1 MKCPYCVSEVN
12 EAANVCATCRR
23 DIYLFKP
30 LQLRVE
36 SLETELAASA
46 AEKKSLADRIASLE
60 ADLARHVPPPEP
72 VQPAKP
78 RSLMA
83 SIALTALLTLVLL
96 LISHLVIVVLYDLK
110 PLLLR
115 VASLLIPLPFG
126 YLLYAWHPRRF
137 WTGAVVATIVS
148 LIAVL
153 SMSAVVG
160 YVDKTPILPQ
170 DLRDWREFIE
180 YACSIAFAF
189 VTGMLL
195 AVLGDKRRGNIGKP
209 NAVVLLVA
217 RLFARD
223 TDGEMGVKKLVEKIS
238 GIAGAVAP
246 VVSGAISVYTGI
258 KAVLGDS

>member
-12 EAANVCATCRR
+12 EAANVCATCHR

-30 LQLRVE
+30 LQLRIEALE
-36 SLETELAASA
+36 SQLAASA
-46 AEKKSLADRIASLE
+46 GEKKTLSDRITALE
-60 ADLARHVPPPEP
+60 SDLARHAPPPEP
-72 VQPAKP
+72 VRPTKP
-78 RSLMA
+78 RSLIA
-83 SIALTALLTLVLL
+83 SIAITTLLTLALL
-96 LISHLVIVVLYDLK
+96 LIAHLVIVVLYDLK
-110 PLLLR
+110 PLYLR
-115 VASLLIPLPFG
+115 IASLLIPLPFG
-126 YLLYAWHPRRF
+126 YLMHAWHPRRF
-137 WTGAVVATIVS
+137 WLGGSVAAIMAVVA
-148 LIAVL
+148 VL
-153 SMSAVVG
+153 AMSAVVG

-195 AVLGDKRRGNIGKP
+195 AVLREKRGGRPGKP
-209 NAVVLLVA
+209 NALLLLVA

-223 TDGEMGVKKLVEKIS
+223 ADGEMGVKKLVEKIS
-238 GIAGAVAP
+238 SIASAVAP